1 MNIELQLQTALQ
13 TAFQS
18 LYQLAIAPPALQ
30 APRKDLAC
38 DYAITTFAYAKEL
51 RKNPE
56 EVAQNVGLFLKE
68 NTEIVAE
75 IEVIKGFLNIT
86 LSKAIWAKTLQT
98 LAETDIFEN
107 IAPKNEKVMVEY
119 SSPNTNKPLHL
130 GHLRN
135 NFLGYSVSQIL
146 KAAGFEVM
154 MVNLVNDR
162 GIHICKSMQA
172 YLLEGKNQTP
182 QELGI
187 KGDKLVGD
195 FYVRYDKIFKE
206 QVQELIQKGNTQ
218 EEAEKKAPILLQAQ
232 DLLRKWEQNDPDT
245 VALWE
250 RMNGWVYEGFAQT
263 YQTIGVTFDKYYYE
277 SNTYLLGKDLVEE
290 GLKSGLFFKK
300 ENGSVWIDLT
310 AEGLD
315 EKLLLRGDGTSV
327 YITQDMGTA
336 DLKFKDFPM
345 QKSIYVVGNEQ
356 DYHFKVLQLI
366 MKKMGRS
373 YADGIY
379 HLSYGMVEL
388 PHGKMK
394 SREGTVVDADDLIA
408 EMVQIAKKGTEEAEF
423 AKSEDLSIEQKQKL
437 YQALALGALKYY
449 LLRVE
454 PKKKMLFNPEE
465 SIDFH
470 GNSGVYIQFNH
481 ARIRSI
487 LRKAKAE
494 NIDFSAYLYQNL
506 TELSSIEIELLKM
519 LTQYAAKIEEAAQ
532 NYAPSVVA
540 NYLYEIAK
548 TFSRFYSEHSVLGEK
563 QEAKRA
569 FRLALIQKV
578 GQYLYNLGNLLGM
591 EMPEKM

>member
-1 MNIELQLQTALQ
+1 MHVELQLQAAIQ
-13 TAFQS
+13 AAFQN
-18 LYQLAIAPPALQ
+18 LYQLTIAPPALQ

-56 EVAQNVGLFLKE
+56 EVAQKVGLFLKE
-68 NTEIVAE
+68 NSGVVSE

-86 LSKAIWAKTLQT
+86 LSKSIWAKTLQT
-98 LAETDIFEN
+98 LVETDTFEK

-135 NFLGYSVSQIL
+135 IFLGYSVSQIL
-146 KAAGFEVM
+146 QAAGFEVM
-154 MVNLVNDR
+154 RVNLVNDR

-182 QELGI
+182 QDLGI

-206 QVQELIQKGNTQ
+206 QVQELVQKGNKQ
-218 EEAEKKAPILLQAQ
+218 EEAAKKAPILLQAQ
-232 DLLRKWEQNDPDT
+232 DLLRKWEQNDPET

-250 RMNGWVYEGFAQT
+250 RMNSWVYEGFAQT

-300 ENGSVWIDLT
+300 EDGSVWIDLT
-310 AEGLD
+310 DEGLD

-327 YITQDMGTA
+327 YMTQDMGTA
-336 DLKFKDFPM
+336 DLKYRDFPM
-345 QKSIYVVGNEQ
+345 QRSIYVVGNEQ
-356 DYHFKVLQLI
+356 DYHFKVLRLI
-366 MKKMGRS
+366 LKKMGRS

-408 EMVQIAKKGTEEAEF
+408 EMVQIAKKSTEEAEF
-423 AKSEDLSIEQKQKL
+423 AKSEDLSMEQKQKL

-454 PKKKMLFNPEE
+454 PKKKILFNPEE

-487 LRKAKAE
+487 LRKAEAE
-494 NIDFSAYLYQNL
+494 KIDFSATLYQNL
-506 TELSSIEIELLKM
+506 TELSSIEIELLKL

-563 QEAKRA
+563 DEAKRA

-578 GQYLYNLGNLLGM
+578 GQFLFNLGKLLGI